1 MPTPRSRHRLS
12 LAAALLATLALGGV
26 LGFSLQPPA
35 TAPAPKAPMSDAGAS
50 SPTLLPERFIP
61 ADTLNAL
68 ALSLPKPPTEVAVF
82 DRDVAHFLRDHAA
95 DWPRAAERARATA
108 PKDDYS
114 KHGFDYLVLIDDKL
128 AADVKAAPTPAAKAA
143 ACRARCPATCAI
155 LERATRDLV
164 TSKYKPFERPRPI
177 GDHHD
182 SYPSGHAA
190 QAILQCRLLWEI
202 VREKHPSAEDVL
214 LNEAYAR
221 AIDRV
226 MLAIHHPTDIAAG
239 LGFGLATARLIIDA
253 DSPEFHKALEDA
265 RREW

>member
-1 MPTPRSRHRLS
+1 MNHARSRIALS
-12 LAAALLATLALGGV
+12 LASILAALALGGV

-35 TAPAPKAPMSDAGAS
+35 TAPRPMTEPAAA

-61 ADTLNAL
+61 AETLNAL
-68 ALSLPKPPTEVAVF
+68 ALSLPKPPADIAQF
-82 DRDVAHFLRDHAA
+82 DREVAHFLRDHAA
-95 DWPRAAERARATA
+95 DWPRAAERAKATA
-108 PKDDYS
+108 PKDEYS

-128 AADVKAAPTPAAKAA
+128 AADVNAAATPAARAA

-177 GDHHD
+177 GDHRD

-202 VREKHPSAEDVL
+202 VRDKHPGAEDVL
-214 LNEAYAR
+214 PNEAYAR

-226 MLAIHHPTDIAAG
+226 MIAIHHPTDIAAG
-239 LGFGLATARLIIDA
+239 LAFGLATARLILEA
-253 DSPEFHKALEDA
+253 DTPEFHKTLEAA
-265 RREW
+265 RQEW